1 MQNQNDLEKKNF
13 IDEKGVA
20 FVFYK
25 NTGDLWIGGPQK
37 ENKTRPHKESKTAK
51 IIEMLQHGTTRKEVL
66 KATGWKAVSMQQVAK
81 NAGVKL
87 RPEKLKKKPTFYKI
101 LTRSS

>member
-1 MQNQNDLEKKNF
+1 MQNNLEKKNF
-13 IDEKGVA
+13 TDEKGIA

-37 ENKTRPHKESKTAK
+37 EQKTGGPRKESKTAK
-51 IIEMLQHGTTRKEVL
+51 IIEMLQQGTTRKEVL

-81 NAGVKL
+81 SAGVKL
-87 RPEKLKKKPTFYKI
+87 RPEKSKRKPTFYKI
-101 LTRSS
+101 LTRST